1 VREGVEEVGDDV
13 VGPLGDL
20 AVAIA
25 ADGVAVSAEPEVAF
39 AVDVGLVRTAALTTV
54 DLDHHALRAPR
65 CRG

>member
-1 VREGVEEVGDDV
+1 
-13 VGPLGDL
+13 
-20 AVAIA
+20 
-25 ADGVAVSAEPEVAF
+25 VSAEPEVAF